1 MYSNGPRRIVAF
13 LVALGVFSLDRW
25 TKSMVEA
32 RIGAYDTKTVI
43 PGFFNIV
50 RSENPGVAFGM
61 FSGSSTQAHTLILIA
76 LSLVAVL
83 LLGGMLWRIDRLD
96 SPSAAGLAFIFGG
109 AMGNVYDRVH
119 VGRVTDFLDF
129 YVGSWHWYTFNI
141 ADASI
146 CTGAGLLILSM
157 LLTRHHGEARA

>member
-1 MYSNGPRRIVAF
+1 MIAF
-13 LVALGVFSLDRW
+13 LIALGVFLLDRW
-25 TKSMVEA
+25 TKSMVET
-32 RIGAYDTKTVI
+32 RFTAYDTKTVI
-43 PGFFNIV
+43 PGFFSIV

-61 FSGSSTQAHTLILIA
+61 FSGNSTQSHTLILVA
-76 LSLVAVL
+76 LSLAAVL
-83 LLGGMLWRIDRLD
+83 LLGAMLWRIDRLD
-96 SPSAAGLAFIFGG
+96 RASATGLALIFGG

-129 YVGSWHWYTFNI
+129 YIASWHWYTFNL

-157 LLTRHHGEARA
+157 FLTHRRGEAPA